1 MEWSLFRLFC
11 FYKII
16 ISILRKERTILASK
30 HGLIS
35 LQVSAFRP
43 KTQSQP
49 PSSFPQPRSSILKC
63 AQSSWRVYFSSGAT
77 WKKKVNRKHMGMV
90 CERSVCLC
98 LKKILQ
104 EEYVRLAKCLGC
116 LKSGLWPLALD
127 WRHLIGTKSSCCC
140 SLSGILAIRKIKKI
154 TWIILMVRRVRKSK
168 RSFFHL
174 WGVGGDG
181 GGGVGCRPG

>member
-1 MEWSLFRLFC
+1 MLSGLKLSLSLPLHFLNP
-11 FYKII
+11 
-16 ISILRKERTILASK
+16 
-30 HGLIS
+30 GLPFWNAHR
-35 LQVSAFRP
+35 VVG
-43 KTQSQP
+43 
-49 PSSFPQPRSSILKC
+49 
-63 AQSSWRVYFSSGAT
+63 RVYFSSGAT

-154 TWIILMVRRVRKSK
+154 TWIILMAGQVRKSK
-168 RSFFHL
+168 MSFFPFVRG
-174 WGVGGDG
+174 WRGWWWWW
-181 GGGVGCRPG
+181 GGV